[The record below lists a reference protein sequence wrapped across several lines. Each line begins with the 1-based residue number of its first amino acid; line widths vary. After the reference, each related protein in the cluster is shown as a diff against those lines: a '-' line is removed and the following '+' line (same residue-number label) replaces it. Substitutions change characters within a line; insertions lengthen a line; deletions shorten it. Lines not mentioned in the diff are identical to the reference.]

1 MKHIALAAVLLVMLV
16 GPARAGFDEGVAA
29 YYVGDYETA
38 LKEFRPLAEKGYAKA
53 QFNLGLMFEIGKGV
67 LQDDAEALKWYRKAA
82 EQGYTMAQHG
92 LGRMYFAGE
101 GDPQKYV
108 EALKWYRKAAEQ
120 GYAKAQLSLGIIY
133 YAGLGVPQ
141 NYVQSHMWLN
151 LAAAQG
157 NKGAQIMRDGWA
169 KYMTPIDI
177 SKAQALAREWLAKH
191 GE

>member
-1 MKHIALAAVLLVMLV
+1 MKRIALAAVLLVMLA
-16 GPARAGFDEGVAA
+16 GPAWAGFDEGVAA
-29 YYVGDYETA
+29 YERGDYATA
-38 LKEFRPLAEKGYAKA
+38 IKEFRPLAEQGDALAQYGLGVMYEVGKGVPQDYAEAVKWFRKAAAQGYAKT
-53 QFNLGLMFEIGKGV
+53 Q
-67 LQDDAEALKWYRKAA
+67 Y
-82 EQGYTMAQHG
+82 G

-108 EALKWYRKAAEQ
+108 EAVKWYRKAAEQ
-120 GYAKAQLSLGIIY
+120 GYDEAQLSLGIIY

-169 KYMTPIDI
+169 KYLTPADI
-177 SKAQALAREWLAKH
+177 SKAQAMAREWLEKH